1 MLLFSSIILFL
12 ILNNIKYI
20 IFSKEVDILLVV
32 FIRTI
37 ILYTIVIV
45 AMRIMGKRQIGEL
58 QPFELAVAIMIS
70 DLASVPMQNTGVPL
84 LHGIIPILTML
95 AIQIIISFIAL
106 KSTKARNVICG
117 KPSVL
122 ISAGKINESVF
133 QNELY
138 TLNDLLEQLR
148 SKDIYNIADVEFAIL
163 ESNGQL
169 SVVPK
174 ASKRCVT
181 PEDLNLKVK
190 YEAPATE
197 LIIDGDIINEN
208 LSRVNLDK
216 SMLEVELNK
225 IGIKSIKDVL
235 FASIDCEGKLF
246 CQAKEGR

>member
-1 MLLFSSIILFL
+1 M
-12 ILNNIKYI
+12 
-20 IFSKEVDILLVV
+20 LVV

-37 ILYTIVIV
+37 ILYSVVII

-70 DLASVPMQNTGVPL
+70 DLASVPMQNTGIPL
-84 LHGIIPILTML
+84 LHGIIPIFTML
-95 AIQIIISFIAL
+95 SIQIIISFISL

-148 SKDIYNIADVEFAIL
+148 SKDIYNIADVEYAIL

-174 ASKRCVT
+174 AYKRNVT
-181 PEDLNLKVK
+181 PDDLKITVK
-190 YEAPATE
+190 YEAPAIE
-197 LIIDGDIINEN
+197 VIIDGHLINDN
-208 LSRVNLDK
+208 LNRVSLDK
-216 SMLEVELNK
+216 AMLEVKLNE

-235 FASIDCEGKLF
+235 FASIDSDGKLF
-246 CQAKEGR
+246 CQAKEGRGVN